1 MEKQPFLVCYDY
13 DPELDVVYER
23 PSFMSEGMYQD
34 RGSRVARNRR
44 SALGSLN
51 VLLADRRR
59 C

>member
-34 RGSRVARNRR
+34 IV
-44 SALGSLN
+44 
-51 VLLADRRR
+51 DRESHEIDGQPWGV
-59 C
+59 